1 MTPAGDT
8 SVTAPV
14 ASPATV
20 SGGVGARQTLT
31 GQVTSIDNATGMFS
45 LKTDTGTLSLQA
57 PPSAV
62 AGVKRGD
69 VITVEIAARPT
80 R

>member
-1 MTPAGDT
+1 MTPAADT
-8 SVTAPV
+8 SVTAPA

-20 SGGVGARQTLT
+20 GDVGARQTLT

-69 VITVEIAARPT
+69 VITVEIAGRPT